1 MGNKSTRANS
11 LRVIQ
16 GGKAEAM
23 KSTKALTHKDIKEFL
38 ARFAEA
44 ILVDQERV
52 NKLPHK
58 KFHPFY
64 DDGMWQRNRED
75 HVGAIVDLS
84 ITVDKMPKILL
95 KKLTELAVAY
105 RPEAVKQSLLN
116 IISDLATGAASP
128 WLYETAS
135 LFFSELIK
143 DVSRRDPGI
152 SPKGNPMEMILKWFD
167 YDDPIAIAKDCECE
181 YVGLLASHIKRE
193 SDKTRHA
200 LAARSRLAF
209 IEMRAAREFGNHL
222 LSQLHDS

>member
-1 MGNKSTRANS
+1 MGKNSTKVNS
-11 LRVIQ
+11 LKVIQ
-16 GGKAEAM
+16 GGKTELV
-23 KSTKALTHKDIKEFL
+23 KTTKALTHKDIKEFL
-38 ARFAEA
+38 AKFAEA
-44 ILVDQERV
+44 ILVDQERI

-58 KFHPFY
+58 KFHPLY
-64 DDGMWQRNRED
+64 DDGMWQRNRGD

-84 ITVDKMPKILL
+84 ITVDKMPKSLL
-95 KKLTELAVAY
+95 KKLTEVAVAY

-135 LFFSELIK
+135 LFFSELIEE
-143 DVSRRDPGI
+143 VSRQDPGI

-167 YDDPIAIAKDCECE
+167 YDDPIAIAKDSECE

-222 LSQLHDS
+222 LSQPHDS

>member
-1 MGNKSTRANS
+1 MGKNSTKANS
-11 LRVIQ
+11 LKVIQ
-16 GGKAEAM
+16 GGKAELV

-38 ARFAEA
+38 AKFAEA

-116 IISDLATGAASP
+116 IISDLEP
-128 WLYETAS
+128 VL
-135 LFFSELIK
+135 
-143 DVSRRDPGI
+143 
-152 SPKGNPMEMILKWFD
+152 N
-167 YDDPIAIAKDCECE
+167 
-181 YVGLLASHIKRE
+181 
-193 SDKTRHA
+193 
-200 LAARSRLAF
+200 
-209 IEMRAAREFGNHL
+209 
-222 LSQLHDS
+222 

>member
-38 ARFAEA
+38 AKFAEA

-84 ITVDKMPKILL
+84 ITVDKMPTILR

-152 SPKGNPMEMILKWFD
+152 SPKGNPMEMILNWFD